1 MDKLDLDESL
11 SATQSEERTADSD
24 YVGLA
29 AGYLISKRKRLVD
42 LFVGVF
48 GLLIVGLML
57 LPLSIIIIVAS
68 GFPVFYR
75 RERLGIHG
83 RVFVMVK
90 FRTMVNLERQSGL
103 GLRTVNDDPR
113 ISFVGRLLRKSYIDE
128 LPQFWNVIK
137 GDMSVVGPRPEFPEL
152 AIELTRIRKQFPKR
166 LDAKPGL
173 TGLAQIRYAH
183 SHDNAHA
190 AGRLPY
196 DLEYTKRASFLVDL
210 WIIWQTILKTIR
222 FSGT

>member
-11 SATQSEERTADSD
+11 SATQSEARTADSD

-29 AGYLISKRKRLVD
+29 AGYLLSKRKRLVD

-75 RERLGIHG
+75 RERLGIYG
-83 RVFVMVK
+83 RVFIMVK

-166 LDAKPGL
+166 LNAKPGL
-173 TGLAQIRYAH
+173 TGLAQIRYVH

>member
-11 SATQSEERTADSD
+11 SATQSEARTADSD

-29 AGYLISKRKRLVD
+29 AGYLLSKRKRLVD

-83 RVFVMVK
+83 RVFIMVK

-166 LDAKPGL
+166 LNAKPGL
-173 TGLAQIRYAH
+173 TGLAQIRYVH